1 MTKWSSLENFINE
14 IEFDKVLEII
24 SQYCSLESAILKIKS
39 SVLFT
44 QFNDLQNA
52 HDINFEYANI
62 IQNQIEFGSRRNDI
76 FHLLENVEIENFYL
90 EASEI
95 LQIKKTIENIGSCKA
110 FFEKTENLNN
120 FPKLHQYFIK
130 IYHDKSLSTLISKQ
144 IDDKGSVKDEA
155 SPKLLEIR
163 NLQKRIFKDIDAL
176 FRKQISSY
184 NEMGFL
190 AETIESIR
198 NGRRVLAVKAEKK
211 RSIKGIIHDES
222 ESGSIVYIEP
232 NALIELHNDALNIE
246 NEEKREIIRILRVLT
261 NQIGTQKK
269 LLLIYQ
275 EANTN
280 LDIWNA
286 KAQWAIKMECSPV
299 EIALQNQIKLINAFH
314 PLLKYKNSNEGKKT
328 IPFDV
333 DLNQNEK
340 MLMISGP
347 NAGGKS
353 ITLKSIGLLVLMHQ
367 MGYPIPVESGSKLPL
382 LKKYFCDL
390 SDNQSIA
397 DELSTYS
404 SKIVRWKQIL
414 NEANSET
421 LILMDEMGSGTDPSF
436 GAAVAQV
443 ILESCIEK
451 NSFIVCTTHFGT
463 LKKWADL
470 NKNIIN
476 ASMLFDEEKL
486 EPLYK
491 LKLGK
496 PGSSYTFH
504 IAKKMGLPHE
514 LINKAEKLSNTKQ
527 VEYDRMLM
535 NLELKEKELMKQKEA
550 LEQNENEAK
559 KQIKDWKK
567 ISNELDL
574 LRNKV
579 KFERMVFMNE
589 KEIEKQKIIK
599 KYQEEL
605 KQKDKKEELKNIEKE
620 VTKTIQSNQEK
631 IKETFKE
638 IHKIPEKQEFKP
650 GDFVQYIQTN
660 AIGKIEKIEKNKAI
674 VIFDHLKSSVSI
686 SDLIKLNE
694 NPQKNNKPKQKIDVS
709 NTKIDNVLDIRG
721 LFLSEAIEEV
731 EKFVNDSIIQNKFQV
746 KIIHGRGT
754 LRNEI
759 LKLLN
764 KTSVIEKIEAA
775 SASDGGE
782 GASWITF

>member
-1 MTKWSSLENFINE
+1 MTKWSSLENFIHE
-14 IEFDKVLEII
+14 IEFDKVVDII
-24 SQYCSLESAILKIKS
+24 SQFCILESGIQKIKS
-39 SVLFT
+39 SSLYT
-44 QFNDLQNA
+44 QFNELQNI
-52 HDINFEYANI
+52 HDIQFEVVNI
-62 IQNQIEFGSRRNDI
+62 IRNQMEFGSRRNDI
-76 FHLLENVEIENFYL
+76 LHLLENVEIENFYL

-95 LQIKKTIENIGSCKA
+95 LQIKKTIENIGVCKA
-110 FFEKTENLNN
+110 FFEKTENANN
-120 FPKLHQYFIK
+120 FPKLYQYFIK
-130 IYHDKSLSTLISKQ
+130 IFHDKSLTNLISKQ
-144 IDDKGSVKDEA
+144 IDEKGIVKDDA

-163 NLQKRIFKDIDAL
+163 NLQKRIFKDIDQV
-176 FRKQISSY
+176 FRKQVSSY

-190 AETIESIR
+190 AETVESIR

-261 NQIGTQKK
+261 NHIGAHKK

-299 EIALQNQIKLINAFH
+299 EIAIQNQIKLVKAFH
-314 PLLKYKNSNEGKKT
+314 PLLKYKNLNENKKT
-328 IPFDV
+328 IPFDI
-333 DLNQNEK
+333 DLNQNQK

-367 MGYPIPVESGSKLPL
+367 MGFPVPVESGSKLPL
-382 LKKYFCDL
+382 LKKYYCDL

-414 NEANSET
+414 NEAQSET

-463 LKKWADL
+463 LKKWADQ
-470 NKNIIN
+470 NKKIIN

-486 EPLYK
+486 EPLYI

-504 IAKKMGLPHE
+504 IAKKMGLPLE

-535 NLELKEKELMKQKEA
+535 NLELREKELMKQKEA

-579 KFERMVFMNE
+579 KFERMVFLNE

-605 KQKDKKEELKNIEKE
+605 KQKEKKEDLKIIEKE
-620 VTKTIQSNQEK
+620 VIKTIQSNQEK
-631 IKETFKE
+631 IKETYKE

-686 SDLIKLNE
+686 ADLIKLNE
-694 NPQKNNKPKQKIDVS
+694 NPQKNIKPKQKIDVS

-764 KTSVIEKIEAA
+764 KTSVIEKIESAN
-775 SASDGGE
+775 ASDGGE

>member
-1 MTKWSSLENFINE
+1 MTKWSSLENFIHE
-14 IEFDKVLEII
+14 IEFDKVVDII
-24 SQYCSLESAILKIKS
+24 SQFCSLESGIQKIKS
-39 SVLFT
+39 SILYT
-44 QFNDLQNA
+44 QFNELQNV
-52 HDINFEYANI
+52 HDIHFEFANI
-62 IQNQIEFGSRRNDI
+62 IRNQMEFGSRRNDI
-76 FHLLENVEIENFYL
+76 LHLLEHVEIENFYL

-95 LQIKKTIENIGSCKA
+95 LQIKKTIENIGACKA
-110 FFEKTENLNN
+110 FFEKTENANN

-130 IYHDKSLSTLISKQ
+130 IFQDKSLTNLISKQ
-144 IDDKGSVKDEA
+144 IDEKGIVKDDA

-163 NLQKRIFKDIDAL
+163 NLQKRIFKDIDQV
-176 FRKQISSY
+176 FRKQVSSY

-190 AETIESIR
+190 AETVESIR

-261 NQIGTQKK
+261 NQIGTHKK

-280 LDIWNA
+280 LDIWKA

-299 EIALQNQIKLINAFH
+299 EIAIQNQIKLIKAFH

-328 IPFDV
+328 ISFDV
-333 DLNQNEK
+333 DLNQNQK

-367 MGYPIPVESGSKLPL
+367 MGYPVPVESGSKLPL

-414 NEANSET
+414 NEAQSET

-463 LKKWADL
+463 LKKWADQ

-486 EPLYK
+486 EPLYI

-535 NLELKEKELMKQKEA
+535 NLELREKELMKQKEA

-579 KFERMVFMNE
+579 KFERMVFLNE

-605 KQKDKKEELKNIEKE
+605 KHKEKKEDLKTIEKE
-620 VTKTIQSNQEK
+620 VIKTIQSNQEK
-631 IKETFKE
+631 IKETYKE

-674 VIFDHLKSSVSI
+674 VIFDHLKSSVPI
-686 SDLIKLNE
+686 SDLIKLNA
-694 NPQKNNKPKQKIDVS
+694 NPQKSIKPKQKIDVS

-759 LKLLN
+759 IKLLN
-764 KTSVIEKIEAA
+764 KTKVIEKIESA

>member
-1 MTKWSSLENFINE
+1 MTKWSSLENFIHE
-14 IEFDKVLEII
+14 IEFDKVVDII
-24 SQYCSLESAILKIKS
+24 SQFCSLESGIQKIKS
-39 SVLFT
+39 SILYT
-44 QFNDLQNA
+44 QFNELQNV
-52 HDINFEYANI
+52 HDIHFEFANI
-62 IQNQIEFGSRRNDI
+62 IRNQMEFGSRRNDI
-76 FHLLENVEIENFYL
+76 LHLLEHVEVENFYL

-95 LQIKKTIENIGSCKA
+95 LQIKKTIENIGACKA
-110 FFEKTENLNN
+110 FFEKTENANN

-130 IYHDKSLSTLISKQ
+130 IFHDKSLTNLISKQ
-144 IDDKGSVKDEA
+144 IDEKGIVKDDA

-163 NLQKRIFKDIDAL
+163 NLQKRIFKDIDQV
-176 FRKQISSY
+176 FRKQVSSY

-190 AETIESIR
+190 AETVESIR

-261 NQIGTQKK
+261 NQIGTHKK

-299 EIALQNQIKLINAFH
+299 EIAIQNQIKLVKAFH

-328 IPFDV
+328 ISFDV
-333 DLNQNEK
+333 DLNQNQK

-367 MGYPIPVESGSKLPL
+367 MGFPVPVESGSKLPL

-414 NEANSET
+414 NGAQSET

-451 NSFIVCTTHFGT
+451 NSFIVCTTHFGS
-463 LKKWADL
+463 LKKWADQ

-486 EPLYK
+486 EPLYI

-535 NLELKEKELMKQKEA
+535 NLELREKELMKQKEA

-579 KFERMVFMNE
+579 KFERMVFLNE

-605 KQKDKKEELKNIEKE
+605 KHKEKKEDLKTIEKE
-620 VTKTIQSNQEK
+620 VIKTIQSNQEK
-631 IKETFKE
+631 IKETYKE
-638 IHKIPEKQEFKP
+638 IHKIPEKQEFKT

-674 VIFDHLKSSVSI
+674 VIFDHLKSSVPI
-686 SDLIKLNE
+686 SDLIKLNA
-694 NPQKNNKPKQKIDVS
+694 NPQKSIKPKQKIDVS

-764 KTSVIEKIEAA
+764 KTSVIEKIESAN
-775 SASDGGE
+775 ASDGGE

>member
-1 MTKWSSLENFINE
+1 
-14 IEFDKVLEII
+14 
-24 SQYCSLESAILKIKS
+24 
-39 SVLFT
+39 
-44 QFNDLQNA
+44 
-52 HDINFEYANI
+52 
-62 IQNQIEFGSRRNDI
+62 
-76 FHLLENVEIENFYL
+76 
-90 EASEI
+90 
-95 LQIKKTIENIGSCKA
+95 
-110 FFEKTENLNN
+110 
-120 FPKLHQYFIK
+120 
-130 IYHDKSLSTLISKQ
+130 
-144 IDDKGSVKDEA
+144 
-155 SPKLLEIR
+155 
-163 NLQKRIFKDIDAL
+163 
-176 FRKQISSY
+176 
-184 NEMGFL
+184 
-190 AETIESIR
+190 
-198 NGRRVLAVKAEKK
+198 
-211 RSIKGIIHDES
+211 
-222 ESGSIVYIEP
+222 
-232 NALIELHNDALNIE
+232 
-246 NEEKREIIRILRVLT
+246 VLT
-261 NQIGTQKK
+261 NQIGTHKK

-299 EIALQNQIKLINAFH
+299 EIAIQNQIKLVKAFH

-328 IPFDV
+328 ISFDV
-333 DLNQNEK
+333 DLNQNQK

-367 MGYPIPVESGSKLPL
+367 MGFPVPVESGSKLPL

-414 NEANSET
+414 NEAQSDT

-436 GAAVAQV
+436 GSAVAQV

-451 NSFIVCTTHFGT
+451 NSFIVCTTHFGS
-463 LKKWADL
+463 LKKWADQ

-486 EPLYK
+486 EPLYI

-514 LINKAEKLSNTKQ
+514 LINKAEKISNTKQ

-535 NLELKEKELMKQKEA
+535 NLELREKELMKQKEA

-579 KFERMVFMNE
+579 KFERMVFLNE

-605 KQKDKKEELKNIEKE
+605 KHKEKKEDLKTIEKE
-620 VTKTIQSNQEK
+620 VIKTIQSNQEK
-631 IKETFKE
+631 IKETYKE
-638 IHKIPEKQEFKP
+638 IHKIPEKQEFKT

-674 VIFDHLKSSVSI
+674 VIFDHLKSSVPI
-686 SDLIKLNE
+686 SDLIKLNA
-694 NPQKNNKPKQKIDVS
+694 NPQKSIKPKQKIDVS

-759 LKLLN
+759 IKLLN
-764 KTSVIEKIEAA
+764 KTKVIEKIESA